1 MEKKF
6 EEAIVELEE
15 IVKQLQS
22 GNLSLDESMDKFKVG
37 VELANLCN
45 NKLQEAEKSITMLVE
60 QSDGTVTQKEFEA

>member
-45 NKLQEAEKSITMLVE
+45 SKLQEAEKSITMLVE
-60 QSDGTVTQKEFEA
+60 QSDGTMTQKEFEA